1 MLTLMEEEH
10 MKGVVSGIAMVAAL
24 GCTQAP
30 VNTTPTATRQMQ
42 SVKVPELTTAVKGQ
56 DSQEKDGVRVTVTPE
71 PFRIERTHESTFRV
85 VRRTIE
91 LGQNRPVQ
99 RRDVVTPDL
108 QPQSLAFKVRI
119 ANGLGRV
126 IRLSGAVVSFQMSG
140 KNVSVPQENYA
151 EFLSGIVLPRQETEL
166 TLRGPS
172 LASFAGPHLDG
183 LAGDTATV
191 ALLLYDVVTATDN
204 AGNPT
209 KRANFEYYYR
219 LRLVPRPDSVV
230 TTINALSL
238 PVAWWIHIATQQQG
252 DPARWV
258 RVRQLE
264 CLPDC
269 GNEP

>member
-1 MLTLMEEEH
+1 
-10 MKGVVSGIAMVAAL
+10 MKRVVSGIAMVAVV
-24 GCTQAP
+24 GCTQVP
-30 VNTTPTATRQMQ
+30 INTTPTATRQTQ
-42 SVKVPELTTAVKGQ
+42 SVKVPELTAAVKGQ
-56 DSQEKDGVRVTVTPE
+56 DSQEKDGIRVTVTPE
-71 PFRIERTHESTFRV
+71 PFRLERTYESTFRA

-91 LGQNRPVQ
+91 LGQYRPVQ

-108 QPQSLAFKVRI
+108 QPESLIFKVRI

-126 IRLSGAVVSFQMSG
+126 IRLAGSVVSFQMAG
-140 KNVSVPQENYA
+140 KNVSVPQEDYA

-166 TLRGPS
+166 TLRGPY
-172 LASFAGPHLDG
+172 LGSFAGPDLNG

-230 TTINALSL
+230 ATITSLSV
-238 PVAWWIHIATQQQG
+238 PVAWWNHIATQQQG
-252 DPARWV
+252 DVSRWV
-258 RVRQLE
+258 RVPQLE
-264 CLPDC
+264 CLPNC
-269 GNEP
+269 GNEQ